1 VLESYAIHPVPEHE
15 EQSTICVGVG
25 DGVTDGGVEVGVW
38 VGVWVGVGVNTSIQP
53 PQAISSTVVKLRF
66 VSETLP
72 TIAH

>member
-1 VLESYAIHPVPEHE
+1 VLESYGNHPVPEHE

-25 DGVTDGGVEVGVW
+25 DGVTDGGVE

>member
-1 VLESYAIHPVPEHE
+1 ML
-15 EQSTICVGVG
+15 GVG
-25 DGVTDGGVEVGVW
+25 DGVV

-66 VSETLP
+66 VSEALP

>member
-1 VLESYAIHPVPEHE
+1 VLESYGNHPVPEHE

-25 DGVTDGGVEVGVW
+25 VE